1 MPNLLE
7 DTTIA
12 TDSPVGQHLGA
23 ISESKPA
30 SYLMFNKKKIELV
43 AKITIGRETDNNI
56 VVDNKLASR
65 HHAII
70 QKIRDAYFIK
80 DENSTNGTFV
90 NGTKIPEGKYV
101 KLQVGDKITIGTMN
115 LVIS

>member
-1 MPNLLE
+1 MNNE
-7 DTTIA
+7 TIESF
-12 TDSPVGQHLGA
+12 SPVGQQLSSYA
-23 ISESKPA
+23 ESKTA

-43 AKITIGRETDNNI
+43 AQITIGREYDNDV

-70 QKIRDAYFIK
+70 QKIKNAYFLK
-80 DENSTNGTFV
+80 DTNSTNGTYLNDV
-90 NGTKIPEGKYV
+90 RIPSDKYV
-101 KLQVGDKITIGTMN
+101 KLNAGDKITIGNMS

>member
-1 MPNLLE
+1 MNNE
-7 DTTIA
+7 TIESF
-12 TDSPVGQHLGA
+12 SPVGQQLSSYA
-23 ISESKPA
+23 ESKPA

-43 AKITIGRETDNNI
+43 AQITIGREYNNDV

-70 QKIRDAYFIK
+70 QKIKNAYFLK
-80 DENSTNGTFV
+80 DTNSTNGTYLNDV
-90 NGTKIPEGKYV
+90 RIPSDKYV
-101 KLQVGDKITIGTMN
+101 KLNAGDKITIGNMS